1 MCNGALVPH
10 VMHDLLEGVMQYEVK
25 LMLRYMINIESY
37 FTMDVLQSRMEN
49 LELSN
54 SESAYNLNSK
64 NVEL

>member
-1 MCNGALVPH
+1 
-10 VMHDLLEGVMQYEVK
+10 MHDLLEGVMQYEVK